1 MHISVSRIES
11 ALPDGHPPLIADL
24 SLNGVFLPLS
34 IPEMA
39 GGWGG
44 AIQRD
49 EISFLVLD
57 GG

>member
-1 MHISVSRIES
+1 MHLSVSRTES
-11 ALPDGHPPLIADL
+11 ALLDDHPPAIADL
-24 SLNGVFLPLS
+24 SLIGVSLPLS